1 MDGTKT
7 DIKEYIKLAKKYNA
21 LTYLD
26 EVHAVGLY
34 GEGGR
39 GVAHEQGVS
48 QDIDI
53 INGTLAKGFGQIG
66 GYIVAN
72 STIINFIRSFAPG
85 FIFTTSMMPSVAAA
99 ASKSIEIVET
109 LDNER
114 RDIFNKA
121 KYFRQ
126 KLQLAAIPFIDS
138 DSHIVPIL
146 TYSTTKAKLYSKLLL
161 KHYNIYIQPIFYP
174 TVPKDTARLRIT
186 ITPKHS
192 MKDIDIL
199 TNALKTLFSSEF
211 KKEEIRS
218 SNHNQ
223 VA

>member
-1 MDGTKT
+1 M
-7 DIKEYIKLAKKYNA
+7 
-21 LTYLD
+21 
-26 EVHAVGLY
+26 
-34 GEGGR
+34 
-39 GVAHEQGVS
+39 
-48 QDIDI
+48 
-53 INGTLAKGFGQIG
+53 
-66 GYIVAN
+66 
-72 STIINFIRSFAPG
+72 
-85 FIFTTSMMPSVAAA
+85 AAA

-146 TYSTTKAKLYSKLLL
+146 SYSTTKAKLYSKLLL